1 MNTKMIAM
9 DLDGTLL
16 DSRKQL
22 SLKVKTVLKDCA
34 DRGIHVVLASGR
46 ARCGV
51 DPLAKELSVVRY
63 VLTTNGGGVWD
74 LQQNRL
80 IYSRPLDRKV
90 VLDLIDLVAPYPVM
104 YDVYVDGIGKSETK
118 FLEHLED
125 YGVCGPI
132 RQLVLDTRELV
143 PGIRQYVE
151 AGTRP
156 VEKMNLFFADMDLRR
171 QIRKLLMG
179 DDRIAVTSALE
190 NNLEINARGTDKGD
204 GLSHLA
210 GFLHVSR
217 EEIVAFGDGENDI
230 AMLQFAGLGVA
241 MENSANEVKL
251 AADVV
256 TMSNDQD
263 GVAYAIEKYILQ
275 EEDR

>member
-1 MNTKMIAM
+1 MNIKMIAM

-16 DSRKQL
+16 NSRKQL
-22 SLKVKTVLKDCA
+22 STKVKSVLKECA
-34 DRGIHVVLASGR
+34 ARGIHVVLASGR

-63 VLTTNGGGVWD
+63 ALTTNGGGVWD
-74 LQQNRL
+74 LQQNQL
-80 IYSRPLDRKV
+80 IYSRALDREV
-90 VLDLIDLVAPYPVM
+90 VLDLIDQVSPYPVM

-151 AGTRP
+151 MGTRP
-156 VEKMNLFFADMDLRR
+156 IEKMNLFFADMDLRQR
-171 QIRKLLMG
+171 LRKLLAA
-179 DDRIAVTSALE
+179 DDRITVTSSLE

-210 GFLHVSR
+210 EFLGIPR
-217 EEIVAFGDGENDI
+217 EGVMAFGDGENDI
-230 AMLQFAGLGVA
+230 AMLRFAGLGIA
-241 MENSANEVKL
+241 MANSLEEVKL
-251 AADVV
+251 VADAV
-256 TMSNDQD
+256 TGSNDQD
-263 GVAYAIEKYILQ
+263 GVAYAIEKYILH